1 MKRRGLSTVVGAVF
15 FVLVMASAIGYVSYS
30 LNLIDDLARQVDVKQ
45 DTTSNR
51 QNEEFK
57 ISHIRVDNNEFNLTV
72 TNTGNIPINITR
84 MWAKNTTDSSW
95 NQTKYQLN
103 QLVTPGQSVTNVGQG
118 TGLVVVNS
126 SSYLIK
132 MVTSRGN
139 SLNTQLLSASDQP
152 LEMALFTAPSSPLS
166 KQNVTLLYSVKN
178 NLTEGKIIR
187 SVVPDFRPP
196 VTTGSATA
204 VLQGSVS
211 PSSVE
216 GLKSGQTA
224 FFEATYLITGG
235 NTEKIIFN
243 ATIANAAQGNFET
256 DISMIIIPTI
266 SESAIN
272 EVLGGQVGVISMN
285 FTSFEACIPA
295 DDNCFS
301 DSSDWVFAWNLTKAT
316 KYIFRLNFTNNGAYP
331 LIVEQATHNLGIAT
345 KSGGGGNPPTPFFI
359 HADSTPT
366 DEDGG
371 PYTDLSKILPANA
384 NVTTAI
390 YFGSAN
396 PGGTPLQKTDTN
408 GIVVS
413 VLIVLFGYEDRDG
426 SGGLSTGDTNYG
438 QTIPFQAYRLHD

>member
-15 FVLVMASAIGYVSYS
+15 FVLVMASSIGYVTYS
-30 LNLIDDLARQVDVKQ
+30 LNVIDDLARQVDVKQ
-45 DTTSNR
+45 DTTTNR
-51 QNEEFK
+51 QNEEFI
-57 ISHIRVDNNEFNLTV
+57 ISKVTIDNNEFNLTV

-84 MWAKNTTDSSW
+84 MWAKNMTDPSW
-95 NQTKYQLN
+95 NQTKYQLS

-118 TGLVVVNS
+118 TGLAVVDS

-132 MVTSRGN
+132 LVTSRGN

-204 VLQGSVS
+204 VLQGSVL

-235 NTEKIIFN
+235 NTEKITFN
-243 ATIANAAQGNFET
+243 TTIANAVQGNFET
-256 DISMIIIPTI
+256 DTSMIIIPTV

-272 EVLGGQVGVISMN
+272 EVLGGQVGILSMN

-295 DDNCFS
+295 DEDCRS
-301 DSSDWVFAWNLTKAT
+301 DQPNWIYASNLTRNE
-316 KYIFRLNFTNNGAYP
+316 KYIFRMNFTNNGVFP
-331 LIVEQATHNLGIAT
+331 ILIEKATHLLGIAS
-345 KSGGGGNPPTPFFI
+345 KSGGGGNPPSPFFI
-359 HADSTPT
+359 LDDSTPT
-366 DEDGG
+366 VENGG
-371 PYTDLSKILPANA
+371 SYTDLSKTLPANPDA
-384 NVTTAI
+384 TTVL
-390 YFGSAN
+390 YFGSKTAA
-396 PGGTPLQKTDTN
+396 GSALQSTDNN
-408 GIVVS
+408 GISVS
-413 VLIVLFGYEDRDG
+413 VFVVIFGYEDRDG
-426 SGGLSTGDTNYG
+426 SGTKNAGDTDYG
-438 QTIPFQAYRLHD
+438 QTLPFQAYRLHD